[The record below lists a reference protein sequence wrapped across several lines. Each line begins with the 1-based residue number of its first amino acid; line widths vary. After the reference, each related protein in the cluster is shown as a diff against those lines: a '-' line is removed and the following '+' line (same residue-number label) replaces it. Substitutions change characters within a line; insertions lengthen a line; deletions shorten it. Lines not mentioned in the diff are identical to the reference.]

1 MSERTIKT
9 FIIAAVTADGFIG
22 QTHDQNSTDWTN
34 PEDKYLFTQ
43 YVKEANNMVMG
54 LNTFL
59 TTARRFPGVFNKA
72 MPGRRLLVYTHH
84 PEAVANYQ
92 NVEAV
97 SEPPRELVQRL
108 EREGVPALAVC
119 GGAQIYTMFM
129 QDGVVDD
136 LYIDVVAKVF
146 GSGITLFNAPLEARI
161 TLEDTKRLGDNNML
175 LHYTV
180 TAE

>member
-1 MSERTIKT
+1 MKT
-9 FIIAAVTADGFIG
+9 FIIAAITADGFIG
-22 QTHDQNSTDWTN
+22 RTSDQNSTDWTN

-43 YVKEANNMVMG
+43 YVKRANNMVMG

-59 TTARRFPGVFNKA
+59 TTARRFPGVFNKT

-84 PEAVANYQ
+84 PEAVAEYQ

-97 SEPPRELVQRL
+97 SEPPQELVQRL
-108 EREGVPALAVC
+108 EREGVQALAVC

-129 QDGVVDD
+129 QAGVVDD
-136 LYIDVVAKVF
+136 LYIDVVATVF
-146 GSGITLFNAPLEARI
+146 GSGIGLFNATLDTQIA
-161 TLEDTKRLGDNNML
+161 LEDTKRLGDNNIL

-180 TAE
+180 VR